1 LQVALNQD
9 EKMETLVPAN
19 LFSEGPDALVDQG
32 LVHQQNGRLAE
43 AESHYDCA
51 LAQEPRHIEALHLL
65 GLVRHQ
71 TGRYLEAVELI
82 QRAIALKASP
92 CPVLLTNV
100 GAALQESKRWDEA
113 EESYRKAIQ
122 VKRDYLP
129 AHENLCRLLPIR
141 GKTAAAADAWMSIGD
156 QLLDM
161 GKPQEAYIRYRLAFQ
176 FKPDD
181 AVLLHGLA
189 TTLASQGRLE
199 ESLFMYRAALSKDP
213 KYALCWTNMGWVLSQ
228 LGRLDEA
235 IGNFRQAIHLAPEYA
250 EAHMCLAATLLRMG
264 QFSEGWA
271 EYEWRWKSSA
281 KQFVR
286 QSRNQPEWRGEPLG
300 GRTLLVESEQGLGD
314 ILQFVRYVELL
325 RTRGERVLFRCPE
338 PLQPLLREYSIIGD
352 CLIRSEEALPHFD
365 FFVPLLSLPR
375 IFGTTVETVPANV
388 PYLQVPTNRVES
400 CRQRIGVRKA
410 FRIGIV
416 WQGSTS
422 YSDDSQRS
430 FHLNK
435 FGPLAYFPGVE
446 LVCLQKGNGTEQIE
460 QASFPVRTLG
470 DAFDENG
477 PFLDT
482 AAVMKSLDLV
492 IAPNTSIAH
501 LAGALNVPVWVILS
515 CVASDWR
522 WITNRD
528 DSPWYPSMRLFRQNV
543 GGDWDEVFNRVY
555 AEVAKISRTACDI
568 LI

>member
-1 LQVALNQD
+1 MD
-9 EKMETLVPAN
+9 TLVPVN
-19 LFSEGPDALVDQG
+19 LLPDGPDALVDQG
-32 LVHQQNGRLAE
+32 LAHQQNGRLAE
-43 AESHYDCA
+43 AELHYNRA
-51 LAQEPRHIEALHLL
+51 LAQEPRHVEALHLL

-71 TGRYLEAVELI
+71 TGRYLEAVDLI
-82 QRAIALKASP
+82 QRAIALKTVA

-100 GAALQESKRWDEA
+100 GAALQECKRWDEA
-113 EESYRKAIQ
+113 EESYRTAIRT
-122 VKRDYLP
+122 KPNYLP
-129 AHENLCRLLPIR
+129 AHENLCRLLPMR
-141 GKTAAAADAWMSIGD
+141 GKTLAAADAWMNLGN
-156 QLLDM
+156 QLLDL
-161 GKPQEAYIRYRLAFQ
+161 GKPQEAYVRYRLAFQ

-189 TTLASQGRLE
+189 TTLAGQGRLE
-199 ESLFMYRAALSKDP
+199 ESLSMYRAALSKDR
-213 KYALCWTNMGWVLSQ
+213 KSALCWTNLGWVLTQ

-235 IGNFRQAIHLAPEYA
+235 VGNFRQAILLAPEHA

-281 KQFVR
+281 KHFVR
-286 QSRNQPEWRGEPLG
+286 PARSQPEWRGEPLG
-300 GRTLLVESEQGLGD
+300 GQTLLVESEQGLGD

-325 RTRGERVLFRCPE
+325 RNNGERIHFRCPE
-338 PLQPLLREYSIIGD
+338 PLQPILREYSTFGD
-352 CLIRSEEALPHFD
+352 CMIRSEEALPHFD

-388 PYLQVPTNRVES
+388 PYLQVPTNRLEVWRE
-400 CRQRIGVRKA
+400 RFAGLKA

-446 LVCLQKGNGTEQIE
+446 LVCLQKGNGTEQMKQI
-460 QASFPVRTLG
+460 SFPVRTLG
-470 DAFDENG
+470 DAFDEEG

-482 AAVMKSLDLV
+482 AAVMKNLDLV

-515 CVASDWR
+515 GNASDWR
-522 WITNRD
+522 WIANRD
-528 DSPWYPSMRLFRQNV
+528 DSPWYPSMRLFRQTT

-555 AEVAKISRTACDI
+555 AEVARVSRP
-568 LI
+568 

>member
-1 LQVALNQD
+1 MDMAAP
-9 EKMETLVPAN
+9 ESE
-19 LFSEGPDALVDQG
+19 FSVSPDALVDQG
-32 LVHQQNGRLAE
+32 LVRQQRGRLAE
-43 AESHYDCA
+43 AELHYNRA
-51 LAQEPRHIEALHLL
+51 LELEPGHVEALHLL

-71 TGRYLEAVELI
+71 TGRYPEAVELI
-82 QRAIALKASP
+82 QKAIALKSCP

-100 GAALQESKRWDEA
+100 GAAMQESKRWDEA
-113 EESYRKAIQ
+113 EESYRQAIQ
-122 VKRDYLP
+122 VKPDYLP

-141 GKTAAAADAWMSIGD
+141 GEMLAAADAWMNLGNH
-156 QLLDM
+156 LLDL
-161 GKPQEAYIRYRLAFQ
+161 GKPQEAYVRYRLAFQ

-181 AVLLHGLA
+181 AALLHGLA
-189 TTLASQGRLE
+189 TTLASQGHLE
-199 ESLFMYRAALSKDP
+199 ESLSMYRAALAKDL
-213 KYALCWTNMGWVLSQ
+213 KSALCWTNLGWVLSQ

-235 IGNFRQAIHLAPEYA
+235 VGNFRQAILLAPEYA
-250 EAHMCLAATLLRMG
+250 EAHMCLAATLLRTG
-264 QFSEGWA
+264 QFPEGWA

-286 QSRNQPEWRGEPLG
+286 PGRSQPEWRGEPLG

-325 RTRGERVLFRCPE
+325 RLNGERVLFRCPKT
-338 PLQPLLREYSIIGD
+338 LQPLLNTCSNLGD
-352 CLIRSEEALPHFD
+352 CMIPSEEALSRFD
-365 FFVPLLSLPR
+365 CFVPLLSLPR

-388 PYLQVPTNRVES
+388 PYLQVPTNRVDAWRE
-400 CRQRIGVRKA
+400 RFGGHKA

-416 WQGSTS
+416 WQGSTA

-446 LVCLQKGNGTEQIE
+446 LICLQKGNGTEQLKHI
-460 QASFPVRTLG
+460 SFPVRTLG
-470 DAFDENG
+470 EAFDGEG

-482 AAVMKSLDLV
+482 AAVMKNLDLV

-515 CVASDWR
+515 GVASDWR
-522 WITNRD
+522 WIVNRD
-528 DSPWYPSMRLFRQNV
+528 DSPWYPSMRLFRQKT

-555 AEVAKISRTACDI
+555 GAVAKISGV
-568 LI
+568 

>member
-1 LQVALNQD
+1 MAAP
-9 EKMETLVPAN
+9 ESE
-19 LFSEGPDALVDQG
+19 FSVSSNTLVDQG
-32 LVHQQNGRLAE
+32 LVHQQCGRLVE
-43 AESHYDCA
+43 AELHYDQA
-51 LAQEPRHIEALHLL
+51 LAQEPGHVEALHLL

-71 TGRYLEAVELI
+71 TGRYPEAVELI
-82 QRAIALKASP
+82 QKAIALKAAP

-100 GAALQESKRWDEA
+100 GAALQESRRWDEA
-113 EESYRKAIQ
+113 EESYRQAIQ
-122 VKRDYLP
+122 AKRDYLP

-141 GKTAAAADAWMSIGD
+141 GKALAAAEAWMSLGN
-156 QLLDM
+156 QLLDL
-161 GKPQEAYIRYRLAFQ
+161 GKPQEAHIRYRLAFH
-176 FKPDD
+176 FKPED
-181 AVLLHGLA
+181 ATLLHGLA

-199 ESLFMYRAALSKDP
+199 ESLAMYRAALSKDP
-213 KYALCWTNMGWVLSQ
+213 KSALCWTNLGWVLSQ

-235 IGNFRQAIHLAPEYA
+235 VGNFRKAILLAPEYA

-264 QFSEGWA
+264 HFSEGWA

-286 QSRNQPEWRGEPLG
+286 PARSQPEWRGEPLS

-325 RTRGERVLFRCPE
+325 RRNGEHVLFRCPK
-338 PLQPLLREYSIIGD
+338 PLQPLLNICSNLGD
-352 CLIRSEEALPHFD
+352 CMIHSEDALPYFD
-365 FFVPLLSLPR
+365 CFVPLLSLPR
-375 IFGTTVETVPANV
+375 IFATTVETVPANV
-388 PYLQVPTNRVES
+388 PYLRVPTNRVEAW
-400 CRQRIGVRKA
+400 CGRIGVHKA

-446 LVCLQKGNGTEQIE
+446 LICLQKGNGSEQLRQI
-460 QASFPVRTLG
+460 SFPVRTLG
-470 DAFDENG
+470 EAFDVEG

-482 AAVMKSLDLV
+482 AAVMKNLDLV

-515 CVASDWR
+515 GVASDWR
-522 WITNRD
+522 WIALRD
-528 DSPWYPSMRLFRQNV
+528 DSPWYPSMRLFRPKV

-555 AEVAKISRTACDI
+555 SEVARISRS
-568 LI
+568 

>member
-1 LQVALNQD
+1 MALPEN
-9 EKMETLVPAN
+9 EFLV
-19 LFSEGPDALVDQG
+19 SPDVLVDQG

-43 AESHYDCA
+43 AEVLYNLA
-51 LAQEPRHIEALHLL
+51 LVQEPHHVEALHLL

-71 TGRYLEAVELI
+71 TGRFPEAVELI
-82 QRAIALKASP
+82 QKAISFKASP

-100 GAALQESKRWDEA
+100 GAAMQESKRWEEA
-113 EESYRKAIQ
+113 EESYRRAIQ
-122 VKRDYLP
+122 AKRDYLP

-141 GKTAAAADAWMSIGD
+141 GKTLAAADAWMDLGN
-156 QLLDM
+156 QFLDV

-181 AVLLHGLA
+181 AGLLHGLA
-189 TTLASQGRLE
+189 TTLAGQGRLE
-199 ESLFMYRAALSKDP
+199 ESLSMYRASLSKDS
-213 KYALCWTNMGWVLSQ
+213 KSALCLTNLGWVQSQ

-235 IGNFRQAIHLAPEYA
+235 VGNFRQAILLAPEYA

-271 EYEWRWKSSA
+271 EYEWRWKSLA

-286 QSRNQPEWRGEPLG
+286 PARSQQEWRGESLA

-325 RTRGERVLFRCPE
+325 RTNGDRVLFRCPE
-338 PLQPLLREYSIIGD
+338 PLQPLLRACSTFGD
-352 CLIRSEEALPHFD
+352 CMIRSEEALPHFD

-375 IFGTTVETVPANV
+375 IFGTTVETVPANI
-388 PYLQVPTNRVES
+388 PYLQAPTNRVEAW
-400 CRQRIGVRKA
+400 RERLGGQKT

-422 YSDDSQRS
+422 YRDDSQRS

-446 LVCLQKGNGTEQIE
+446 LVCLQKGNGTEQLKQI
-460 QASFPVRTLG
+460 SFPVRTLG
-470 DAFDENG
+470 DAFDGDG

-482 AAVMKSLDLV
+482 AAVMKNLDLV
-492 IAPNTSIAH
+492 IAPNTSLAH

-515 CVASDWR
+515 GVASDWR
-522 WITNRD
+522 WISNRD
-528 DSPWYPSMRLFRQNV
+528 DSPWYPSMRLFRQKA

-555 AEVAKISRTACDI
+555 GEVAKISRT
-568 LI
+568 